1 MDDYLETNPMPKKCF
16 MTFSKMN
23 KYFLIPFLTPIFN
36 VLSIYFYEYISPTIK
51 RPEFVSSIN
60 NELSRVVVGLFYV
73 LPYFCKKIK
82 KEKDDIILKH
92 KINNGNSIEYIYNE
106 KILEVNIKKIRIM
119 LLILSFLMV
128 SFETLKKIYL
138 DKHIFQSELYFF
150 ISIILFS
157 KFILKENI
165 YKHHYLSLIMA
176 ISGMIIIYIPIYLK
190 VDKNDTVPNIINF
203 ISSIFISLF
212 FVLIKYIVKEFYVS
226 PFRIIGT
233 VGLLSIFFQFFVF
246 IIYSLIKYHDFL
258 YFETLFDFSK
268 SDNEAL
274 TIIYYILVFIFR
286 TLAEILITLM
296 ILYFSPILLMISEI
310 IIPFL
315 LWVIRAIKNGQKT
328 PDIILYPI
336 GYIIV
341 IIAAL
346 IYNEIIIFN
355 FCGFNKD
362 TKKFIEQRLIN
373 EASDI
378 KQLELKITKG
388 EEDYHSIDD
397 NTNSDPQNDEVYD
410 K

>member
-1 MDDYLETNPMPKKCF
+1 
-16 MTFSKMN
+16 MN
-23 KYFLIPFLTPIFN
+23 YQELLFILT
-36 VLSIYFYEYISPTIK
+36 
-51 RPEFVSSIN
+51 
-60 NELSRVVVGLFYV
+60 
-73 LPYFCKKIK
+73 
-82 KEKDDIILKH
+82 
-92 KINNGNSIEYIYNE
+92 
-106 KILEVNIKKIRIM
+106 
-119 LLILSFLMV
+119 FLMV

-176 ISGMIIIYIPIYLK
+176 ISGMIILYIPIYLK

-226 PFRIIGT
+226 PFKIIGT

>member
-1 MDDYLETNPMPKKCF
+1 
-16 MTFSKMN
+16 
-23 KYFLIPFLTPIFN
+23 
-36 VLSIYFYEYISPTIK
+36 
-51 RPEFVSSIN
+51 
-60 NELSRVVVGLFYV
+60 
-73 LPYFCKKIK
+73 
-82 KEKDDIILKH
+82 
-92 KINNGNSIEYIYNE
+92 
-106 KILEVNIKKIRIM
+106 
-119 LLILSFLMV
+119 
-128 SFETLKKIYL
+128 
-138 DKHIFQSELYFF
+138 
-150 ISIILFS
+150 
-157 KFILKENI
+157 
-165 YKHHYLSLIMA
+165 MA
-176 ISGMIIIYIPIYLK
+176 ISGMIILYIPLYLK
-190 VDKNDTVPNIINF
+190 VDKDDVVPNIINF
-203 ISSIFISLF
+203 IASIFISLF
-212 FVLIKYIVKEFYVS
+212 FVLIKYVIKEFYVS

-268 SDNEAL
+268 SDNKAL

-328 PDIILYPI
+328 PDIVLYPI